1 MNNTVFE
8 RKRFFSNAGSP
19 IRPLYKL
26 MVEDDGSR
34 HLVENGSEDFSA
46 MIESFAESTDI
57 HVALKRFTLGDDSL
71 INAKNGEFFDATEM
85 PKTYAEVLQ
94 KVIDAENIFLSLPVE
109 TKQKFNN
116 DYRQFLA
123 QFGSDKFNEVF
134 NIKNDD
140 VQKNVPTK
148 KAKKDSTIDISEANT
163 MVNDKVG
170 DELE

>member
-8 RKRFFSNAGSP
+8 RKRFYSNAGSP

-26 MVEDDGSR
+26 MVDDDGSR
-34 HLVENGSEDFSA
+34 HLVENGYEDFSA

-71 INAKNGEFFDATEM
+71 IYAKNGEFFDATEM

-94 KVIDAENIFLSLPVE
+94 KVIDAENIFLALPVE

-123 QFGSDKFNEVF
+123 QFGTDKFNEVF
-134 NIKNDD
+134 DLKKDD
-140 VQKNVPTK
+140 VQKNVPKK
-148 KAKKDSTIDISEANT
+148 KAKNDSVKEAGEAGSLT
-163 MVNDKVG
+163 NDKVG
-170 DELE
+170 DDLE